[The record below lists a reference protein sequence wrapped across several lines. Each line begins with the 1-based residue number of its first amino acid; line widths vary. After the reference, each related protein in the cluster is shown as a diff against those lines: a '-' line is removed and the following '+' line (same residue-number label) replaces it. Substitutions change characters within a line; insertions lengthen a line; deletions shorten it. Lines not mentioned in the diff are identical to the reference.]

1 MGRIAFVLLVSLLA
15 ALAVVAERGRASLYA
30 PEDPRF
36 IVPVGDDGKP
46 RPLPLDD
53 FRNAMAVLMNAQ
65 DPRQDARKEG
75 DRKAF
80 LDRIE
85 AAKGKKLSPPQT
97 AALAADLLRAAR
109 ADEALNRLAP
119 RLRDRNP
126 DYFVY
131 TTYANI
137 RAAAGDWAEAL
148 RYHSAAQLDSEMP
161 TGIPGLSKVQRD
173 WWEKLDRD
181 YVPHYYRLRLKESAE
196 RKEKSRAELE
206 KLDETEEVFQL
217 FPVPDRANPHPQPV
231 RFVNDAGVYQPG
243 ALAAAERAKLPPDAI
258 PIVQQL
264 LLWFP
269 TENRLYWLLAELYA
283 AEGDFAA
290 SWKSFQS
297 ISWGRAYGNR
307 KVFMDHRQAVEAALN
322 AQPRKASADEPLL
335 AQAPATDSA
344 APTEPVEKPPI
355 SMRTIWIYFGVV
367 GAIGLFAFIRAM
379 SRRVRGDCGPAG

>member
-1 MGRIAFVLLVSLLA
+1 MRSARGKPTGRRSGWGWVKSAVPGTDLVEWRCTLGGPQVGRIALVLLVSSLA

-65 DPRQDARKEG
+65 DNRQDARKEG

-148 RYHSAAQLDSEMP
+148 RYHSAAQLDSELP
-161 TGIPGLSKVQRD
+161 SGVPGLSKAQRD

-196 RKEKSRAELE
+196 RKEKSRA
-206 KLDETEEVFQL
+206 DRETGRDRGGLSALPSPGPRQPASATGPLRQRGRRVPAGRARRRRARQA
-217 FPVPDRANPHPQPV
+217 PIGCNPDRPATSPVVPHREPV
-231 RFVNDAGVYQPG
+231 V
-243 ALAAAERAKLPPDAI
+243 LAA
-258 PIVQQL
+258 
-264 LLWFP
+264 
-269 TENRLYWLLAELYA
+269 
-283 AEGDFAA
+283 
-290 SWKSFQS
+290 
-297 ISWGRAYGNR
+297 GRTLRGR
-307 KVFMDHRQAVEAALN
+307 GGLR
-322 AQPRKASADEPLL
+322 
-335 AQAPATDSA
+335 
-344 APTEPVEKPPI
+344 
-355 SMRTIWIYFGVV
+355 GVV
-367 GAIGLFAFIRAM
+367 EVVPVDLLGPGLRQPQ
-379 SRRVRGDCGPAG
+379 SVHGPSPGR